1 MVNHY
6 NYDKLRQI
14 YDNYD
19 RGKTAVRKPV
29 KRSFPLPQK
38 RPFLRLIG
46 KELHQLALT
55 HTAVCAVGQTAV
67 SLT

>member
-29 KRSFPLPQK
+29 KRSFPLSEK
-38 RPFLRLIG
+38 RPSLLLIG
-46 KELHQLALT
+46 KELRRLALT
-55 HTAVCAVGQTAV
+55 HTAVCATCQTAI
-67 SLT
+67 SPI